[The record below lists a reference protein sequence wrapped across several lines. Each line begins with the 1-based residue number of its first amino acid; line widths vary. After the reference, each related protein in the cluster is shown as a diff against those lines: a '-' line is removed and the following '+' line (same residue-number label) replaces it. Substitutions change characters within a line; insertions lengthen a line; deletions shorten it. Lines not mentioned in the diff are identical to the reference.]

1 MLIGIPKEIR
11 AGQTLVAA
19 TPNTV
24 QKLISLG
31 YTVSVEQGAGE
42 LANYFDQQFEEAGA
56 SLVST
61 AEVWAADIVVCLDA
75 PSLEQLAL
83 MKEGATLLS
92 RLDPQNNTEL
102 LEACA
107 QRKITALALDAVPRI
122 SRAQSLDVRSSLMN
136 VAGYRAVIEAA
147 NAFGRQFTGA
157 VTAAGRVNPAKVYVI
172 GVGVAGLAAIGTAGS
187 MGAEVFATDVR
198 SDVADQVQ
206 SLGATFVEI
215 PVSQE
220 STDGYARE
228 LDKDDQARTQEVYM
242 HQASKSDIV
251 ITTAQVPGRP
261 APLLLTAE
269 AVSTMMPGSVIV
281 DMGASDLGS
290 NCALTEP
297 GKVITTENGVI
308 IIGYTDLPARL
319 PGQAS
324 QLFGQNI
331 VNLLKLVTP
340 DKNGQPVWNEDD
352 VVIRGMLTTREGQ
365 IMWPPP
371 PVQVSAAPSPGTAT
385 DKATQPGSGTQA
397 SASDSEPA
405 QAVEA
410 AASKKEPSAFRK
422 WWWKIALGAL
432 AVLLIAAAP
441 AHMSSHFMVFVL
453 ACVVGFYVITG
464 VSHTLHTPLMS
475 ETNAISGIIIVGALL
490 QISSG
495 DLLVTVLAFI
505 AVALASIN
513 IFGGF
518 LVTRRMLKM
527 FERSSE

>member
-24 QKLISLG
+24 QKLIALG

-61 AEVWAADIVVCLDA
+61 AEAWAADIVVCLDA

-215 PVSQE
+215 PVSQV

-269 AVSTMMPGSVIV
+269 AVSTMMPGSVVV

-297 GKVITTENGVI
+297 GKVITTENGIDTIHIDRIDRAFPLNFVI
-308 IIGYTDLPARL
+308 FELLNSTYSFKGDVSDALVRAL
-319 PGQAS
+319 E
-324 QLFGQNI
+324 QNSGTGKRFYSKSHVAYI
-331 VNLLKLVTP
+331 DRGRIMVTP
-340 DKNGQPVWNEDD
+340 IPADD
-352 VVIRGMLTTREGQ
+352 PCQ
-365 IMWPPP
+365 
-371 PVQVSAAPSPGTAT
+371 VQVEAGAPRCYCGNSVLYFELRDIDDIQGFGVPEHIAQVDA
-385 DKATQPGSGTQA
+385 DKLKYPLTVRRWQEGDWFIPYGMSGRKKV
-397 SASDSEPA
+397 SDYLIDHKVPLPEKA
-405 QAVEA
+405 RQ
-410 AASKKEPSAFRK
+410 F
-422 WWWKIALGAL
+422 
-432 AVLLIAAAP
+432 VLL
-441 AHMSSHFMVFVL
+441 
-453 ACVVGFYVITG
+453 
-464 VSHTLHTPLMS
+464 
-475 ETNAISGIIIVGALL
+475 
-490 QISSG
+490 SG
-495 DLLVTVLAFI
+495 DEIVWLVGRRIDDRYRLTAETENVLRI
-505 AVALASIN
+505 TKEI
-513 IFGGF
+513 I
-518 LVTRRMLKM
+518 
-527 FERSSE
+527 